1 MEPSVPEE
9 SANSQI
15 RWILPTCFC
24 LGVFLRIYNFWLP
37 HLSFDEYGTWWVVSG
52 STWTEVTE
60 RATRIQGQSPLYYL
74 IVKLFTTTFGEGSLQ
89 LRLPSVIF
97 GILTLVVAFW
107 LAMQIFDDQN
117 VALISVAVF
126 SVTELLIGYSQIAR
140 PYALALLLTLLSF
153 LFFLQF
159 LQSQQK
165 RTGTIYAV
173 TTALLIYS
181 HYLFAFVLVT
191 QIFVVMLR
199 FGWREI
205 FSKYWL
211 LAFLLVT
218 VLCLPLTPQIVSLY
232 GRRQTLDW
240 IPHVVYSDP
249 VSAIVRG
256 FADPWA
262 LILAIL
268 TLLTVGIN
276 PINLRDF
283 RTREVLSFL
292 TAWLI
297 LPLATFW
304 TVTKIIGVF
313 LLEPRYILFVY
324 PAAFYLWA
332 WLMHHSKPGHWLR
345 WLPAGVFL
353 VATLS
358 ISLIPELL
366 RTGTFSRSIKLGW
379 DQAART
385 LVAAGQPGDLVVFHS
400 NFIEANLFAERPKDA
415 DLLSYVGWPLIVH
428 LPKNHRFTLASLPFL
443 RNPRTAGYIKSLE
456 IEAAKFERFW
466 VIGPDEERDYFQE
479 EMISQFGFQLVHGY
493 LSENVKVTLL
503 ARSHRQS

>member
-1 MEPSVPEE
+1 MRVFVSDGPGDTKISWAVL
-9 SANSQI
+9 AC
-15 RWILPTCFC
+15 LCF
-24 LGVFLRIYNFWLP
+24 GTILRIHNFWLP
-37 HLSFDEYGTWWVVSG
+37 HLGFDEYGTWWVVAG

-74 IVKLFTTTFGEGSLQ
+74 VVKLFTTTFGEGSFQ

-97 GILTLVVAFW
+97 GILTLVVAYR
-107 LAMQIFDDQN
+107 LAMQIFHDQN
-117 VALISVAVF
+117 VALISIAVF
-126 SVTELLIGYSQIAR
+126 SVTEQLIWYSQIAR

-159 LQSQQK
+159 LQSEEK

-199 FGWREI
+199 FGWREV
-205 FSKYWL
+205 FSKHWL
-211 LAFLLVT
+211 LAFLLIT
-218 VLCLPLTPQIVSLY
+218 VFCLPSIPQIVSLY

-240 IPHVVYSDP
+240 IPHVPQTFQTTVL
-249 VSAIVRG
+249 ARG

-262 LILAIL
+262 LLLAIL
-268 TLLTVGIN
+268 TLLAVGIK
-276 PINLRDF
+276 PIDLRDPS
-283 RTREVLSFL
+283 TREVLLFL
-292 TAWLI
+292 LAWLI
-297 LPLATFW
+297 IPLAGIW
-304 TVTKIIGVF
+304 TVARMIGVSLF
-313 LLEPRYILFVY
+313 EARYILFVY
-324 PAAFYLWA
+324 PAAYYLLA
-332 WLMHHSKPGHWLR
+332 WLMLHLKPANWLR

-353 VATLS
+353 MATLS

-366 RTGTFSRSIKLGW
+366 RTGFFSRSSKLGW

-400 NFIEANLFAERPKDA
+400 NFIEANLFAESPKDA
-415 DLLSYVGWPLIVH
+415 DLLSYIGWPLIVH

-443 RNPRTAGYIKSLE
+443 RNQRTAGYIKSLE
-456 IEAAKFERFW
+456 IKAAKSERLW
-466 VIGPDEERDYFQE
+466 VIGPDEERDYFRE
-479 EMISQFGFQLVHGY
+479 EMISQFGFQLVQGY
-493 LSENVKVTLL
+493 SSENVKVTLL
-503 ARSHRQS
+503 ARSRRQS

>member
-9 SANSQI
+9 SANSRI

-24 LGVFLRIYNFWLP
+24 LGAFLRIYNFWLP

-249 VSAIVRG
+249 V
-256 FADPWA
+256 
-262 LILAIL
+262 
-268 TLLTVGIN
+268 
-276 PINLRDF
+276 
-283 RTREVLSFL
+283 
-292 TAWLI
+292 
-297 LPLATFW
+297 
-304 TVTKIIGVF
+304 
-313 LLEPRYILFVY
+313 
-324 PAAFYLWA
+324 
-332 WLMHHSKPGHWLR
+332 
-345 WLPAGVFL
+345 
-353 VATLS
+353 
-358 ISLIPELL
+358 
-366 RTGTFSRSIKLGW
+366 
-379 DQAART
+379 
-385 LVAAGQPGDLVVFHS
+385 
-400 NFIEANLFAERPKDA
+400 
-415 DLLSYVGWPLIVH
+415 
-428 LPKNHRFTLASLPFL
+428 
-443 RNPRTAGYIKSLE
+443 
-456 IEAAKFERFW
+456 
-466 VIGPDEERDYFQE
+466 
-479 EMISQFGFQLVHGY
+479 
-493 LSENVKVTLL
+493 
-503 ARSHRQS
+503 